1 MKQGGEL
8 RREER
13 RLPREVVLQL
23 RLRRFF
29 AGFFR
34 EGAEVEG
41 GLVLERCCALRRDR
55 YLMRLQPHASSLYF
69 RLNDAIRAQDP

>member
-1 MKQGGEL
+1 MVCAFFEDDHVKQGGEL

-29 AGFFR
+29 EGF
-34 EGAEVEG
+34 
-41 GLVLERCCALRRDR
+41 L
-55 YLMRLQPHASSLYF
+55 P
-69 RLNDAIRAQDP
+69 